1 MTLRKDKYIYY
12 IIITGLLLYIPL
24 ILLRDFTPTN
34 ELKYINI
41 VDHMLKSKN
50 WIQFRFDGVLYTDKP
65 PLYFWLVGLIKI
77 VVGKYSLFSIGLFI
91 CVIPAIITG
100 IDIYKLLL
108 ENNYKNKNAFLVVL
122 IMFTFL
128 YFIGSSVVI
137 RMDIF
142 MMMFITKAVIWF
154 YNIVEKNKEKY
165 YIPYIYIGIGFLI
178 KGLAAIFIP
187 ISVVILYLLITK
199 QKDKIRKLKLL
210 KGLLII
216 LIFVLIWI
224 VPLVLSLGF
233 YSAMKEFIFKQT
245 VNRAVNTSIHKRPI
259 YYYLVNFI
267 PNLWPWSLFF
277 FSSIAIIL
285 FNIKEQ
291 DKFTIYVLC
300 WIFMPFI
307 IFSLVSSKLDI
318 YLIPI
323 YGAIAIITEKLIS
336 GDYKKTKKVLGTMTS
351 CIFILFI
358 IAAFISK
365 KKLDEMDPFLFK
377 LVLLYGVFSIF
388 TFIAGIYF
396 SLKEKMLEFVYN
408 IAGNMVVLTIV
419 FAVSTPVVNEY
430 IGFTKFS
437 NIIRAEMIKNKELR
451 VFGFKENEVDRMRYL
466 IDSENM
472 RSFENNKDLM
482 NQRKE
487 SDIIVLVQNSDME
500 TLQKDYKKVYSNN
513 KYSIIIYDKEEKQ

>member
-41 VDHMLKSKN
+41 VDHMLKSKDF
-50 WIQFRFDGVLYTDKP
+50 IQFRFDGALYTDKP
-65 PLYFWLVGLIKI
+65 PLYFWLVALIRI
-77 VVGKYSLFSIGLFI
+77 VIGKYSLFSIGLLI
-91 CVIPAIITG
+91 CVIPAIIIG

-108 ENNYKNKNAFLVVL
+108 ENNYKNKNAFMVIL

-137 RMDIF
+137 RMDIL

-154 YNIVEKNKEKY
+154 YNIVENKKDKY

-199 QKDKIRKLKLL
+199 QKDKIKKLKLL
-210 KGLLII
+210 KGILII

-224 VPLVLSLGF
+224 IPLVLSLGF
-233 YSAMKEFIFKQT
+233 DSTMKDLIFKQT
-245 VNRAVNTSIHKRPI
+245 VNRAVNTSVHKRPI
-259 YYYLVNFI
+259 YYYLVNFV

-277 FSSIAIIL
+277 FISIGIIL
-285 FNIKEQ
+285 FNIKKQ

-318 YLIPI
+318 YLIPV
-323 YGAIAIITEKLIS
+323 YGAMAIITEKLIS
-336 GDYKKTKKVLGTMTS
+336 GDYKKTKKILGIITS

-396 SLKEKMLEFVYN
+396 SLKGKMSKFVYN
-408 IAGNMVVLTIV
+408 IAGNMIVLTIILGI
-419 FAVSTPVVNEY
+419 STPIVNEY
-430 IGFTKFS
+430 IGFSKFI
-437 NIIRAEMIKNKELR
+437 NIINIERAKNNNLR
-451 VFGFKENEVDRMRYL
+451 VFGFKENEVDRMSYL
-466 IDSENM
+466 INSENM
-472 RSFENNKDLM
+472 RSFENNSDLM
-482 NQRKE
+482 KQRIE
-487 SDIIVLVQNSDME
+487 SDIIVLVQNDDME
-500 TLQKDYKKVYSNN
+500 TLQKDFEKVYSNN
-513 KYSIIIYDKEEKQ
+513 KYSIIIYKKEAK